1 MNRVTQFVVKT
12 RTVTETL
19 TNWALF
25 LGMGWVVIMML
36 LTTVDVASR
45 TLFSK
50 SVPGSIEM
58 GEYMLAIF
66 GILGMAYTHFAGA
79 NVKVTMLTQILPEKL
94 QNFIEVLTCLM
105 SLVIMATLT
114 WYGGIS
120 GIEDMHAGTT
130 TDNLGLPTFPIY
142 WLLSVGAGLLS
153 LVILVRLMT
162 HVLGVFGIE
171 VPKKAA

>member
-1 MNRVTQFVVKT
+1 
-12 RTVTETL
+12 
-19 TNWALF
+19 
-25 LGMGWVVIMML
+25 
-36 LTTVDVASR
+36 
-45 TLFSK
+45 
-50 SVPGSIEM
+50 
-58 GEYMLAIF
+58 
-66 GILGMAYTHFAGA
+66 MAYTHFAGA

-162 HVLGVFGIE
+162 HFLGVFGIE